1 MNHYIL
7 IELDNVDSTFISLD
21 AEGVLHYFEIFQL
34 ENIEILN
41 TTNQIIEAPNQQEAL
56 LTFRQNLNLD
66 LRKRTSRTFYEKT
79 LRV

>member
-41 TTNQIIEAPNQQEAL
+41 TTNQIIEALNQQEAL
-56 LTFRQNLNLD
+56 LAFRQNLNLD